1 MLRPAFPSITMRPQ
15 ALDDMEEMHT
25 KRSNAGAIHDD
36 EEETRRKE
44 EQVKLYYTAA
54 VQLHSSL
61 GNAPGDAGD
70 TSITFICNSSAI
82 SC

>member
-1 MLRPAFPSITMRPQ
+1 MLRPAFPSITMCLQ

-44 EQVKLYYTAA
+44 EQVKLYYCCCIVAFEFG
-54 VQLHSSL
+54 QC
-61 GNAPGDAGD
+61 PR
-70 TSITFICNSSAI
+70 
-82 SC
+82 